1 MEDLFAKDL
10 EALRARSLDRHLR
23 EITGAQGPEVEI
35 GGRRLINFSS
45 NDYLGLANDPRLR
58 EAATAAIAEFGVG
71 TGASRLISGNLSP
84 HLRLERALAKWKGTE
99 AALCFS
105 SGYAAALGT
114 IPALMGKDDVVLLD
128 KLCHASLID
137 GAKLSGAVLRVF
149 PHNHLR
155 KLESHLEWAQ
165 REHPGKRVLI
175 VTESVF
181 SMDGDRAPL
190 RELVELRKR
199 FGALLMIDEA
209 HTIGVIGSHGR
220 GLAVE
225 ENVSKEID
233 VQMGTLSKAL
243 GTSGGYIC
251 GSRTLIDWLINRA
264 RSFIYSTAPPPAIA
278 AAALAAVDFLAS
290 PEGEERRLLLWK
302 RIRLIQQLLPRAGL
316 KGEAVAAR
324 SAIFPWIVGDEQATL
339 NLASALQSDG
349 FLVPAIRYPT
359 VAKGAARLRITVTAA
374 HEEAQIEALCETI
387 KRRGC
392 CGKLQSTRNRS
403 KIGFSFSMVVW
414 GQSLRSVI
422 NAVFRAK
429 CSCQFGSVGI
439 CGIARRITFLAVSA
453 FAIKWLRTISAET
466 GSSSTFQQS

>member
-1 MEDLFAKDL
+1 MEELFAKDL

-35 GGRRLINFSS
+35 GGRRLINFTS

-114 IPALMGKDDVVLLD
+114 IPALIGKDDVVVLD

-199 FGALLMIDEA
+199 FGALLMLDEA
-209 HTIGVIGSHGR
+209 HAVGVIGPNGR
-220 GLAVE
+220 GLAAA
-225 ENVSKEID
+225 ENVSEEID

-243 GTSGGYIC
+243 GASGGYIC
-251 GSRTLIDWLINRA
+251 GTRTLIEWLINRA
-264 RSFIYSTAPPPAIA
+264 RSFIYSTAPPPGIA
-278 AAALAAVDFLAS
+278 AAALAGVDFLAS
-290 PEGEERRLLLWK
+290 AEGEEQRLLLWE
-302 RIRLIQQLLPRAGL
+302 RIRLMRELLPRLDVRSSALSVGRL
-316 KGEAVAAR
+316 NNSNQGSTPNDTG
-324 SAIFPWIVGDEQATL
+324 SAIFPLIVGKEQAAL
-339 NLASALQSDG
+339 NLAAALQSEG
-349 FLVPAIRYPT
+349 FLVPAIRCPT

-374 HEEAQIEALCETI
+374 HKAAQIRELCKAI
-387 KRRGC
+387 KR
-392 CGKLQSTRNRS
+392 LST
-403 KIGFSFSMVVW
+403 
-414 GQSLRSVI
+414 
-422 NAVFRAK
+422 
-429 CSCQFGSVGI
+429 
-439 CGIARRITFLAVSA
+439 IT
-453 FAIKWLRTISAET
+453 
-466 GSSSTFQQS
+466 